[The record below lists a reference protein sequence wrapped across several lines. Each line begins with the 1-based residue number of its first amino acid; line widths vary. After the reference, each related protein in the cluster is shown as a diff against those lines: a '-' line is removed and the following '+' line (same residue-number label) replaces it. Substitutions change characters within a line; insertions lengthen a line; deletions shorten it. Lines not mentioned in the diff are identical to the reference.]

1 MENHYNMM
9 TYHIP
14 VLAKE
19 SIDAMSIQQN
29 GVYVDATF
37 GGGGHSR
44 LILNELGDKGQLL
57 GFDQDEDALANVP
70 DDERFTFV
78 HHNFRYLKQ
87 FLRLHAHRKVDGIL
101 ADLGVSSHQ
110 LDVAERGFSFRY
122 EADLDMRMNQQ
133 QDVNAAS
140 ILNSYSADDLQ
151 LLFSQYGE
159 VRNAKT
165 LALRIVEQ
173 RSHQP
178 LNTIGQFLGVV
189 EPIIRG
195 HRSRYLAQVFQALRI
210 EVNDEMGALEDFLK
224 QAMEVLKPGGRLVVI
239 SYHSIEDR
247 MIKNFLKAG
256 NIKGVADKDF
266 YGNINRPFNIISK
279 KAILPTDEEIKNN
292 PRARSAKLRVGEKK

>member
-1 MENHYNMM
+1 MA
-9 TYHIP
+9 YHIP

-19 SIDAMSIQQN
+19 SIDGMSIQQD

-44 LILNELGDKGQLL
+44 LILNELGSNGQLL

-70 DDERFTFV
+70 DDDRFTFV

-122 EADLDMRMNQQ
+122 DADLDMRMNQQ
-133 QDVNAAS
+133 QEINAAS

-173 RSHQP
+173 RSQQS

-266 YGNINRPFNIISK
+266 YGNINRPFKVISK

>member
-1 MENHYNMM
+1 MA
-9 TYHIP
+9 YHIP

-19 SIDAMSIQQN
+19 SIDAMSIQQD

-44 LILNELGDKGQLL
+44 LILNELGSNGQLL

-70 DDERFTFV
+70 DDGRFTFV

-122 EADLDMRMNQQ
+122 DAELDMRMNQQ
-133 QDVNAAS
+133 QEVNAAS

-173 RSHQP
+173 RSHQS

-266 YGNINRPFNIISK
+266 YGNINRPFKIVSK

-292 PRARSAKLRVGEKK
+292 PRARSAKLRIGEKK